1 MKVIL
6 LQELKGKGGEGD
18 VVEVASGYANN
29 YLLPRKIAIKATP
42 GQLKQL
48 ELRKHTIAS
57 REENRLADAAKLKES
72 LAGSVVRVE
81 AKVGEEGQLFG
92 SVTAQMIADAVKNE
106 LGIEVD
112 KKRLDLKAPIKVA
125 GKHEVVLSIYRDIKA
140 TLNLAVG
147 SAEAVEA
154 AEVAQAAE
162 VAAAAEELKAIADAD
177 AAQAAAAALETAEA
191 PSAE

>member
-18 VVEVASGYANN
+18 VVEVTSGFANN

-48 ELRKHTIAS
+48 EQRKHTIAS

-72 LAGSVVRVE
+72 LAGRVVKVE

-92 SVTAQMIADAVKNE
+92 SVTAQMIADAVKKE
-106 LGIEVD
+106 LDIEVD

-125 GKHEVVLSIYRDIKA
+125 GAHEVVLSIYRDIKA
-140 TLNLAVG
+140 TLKLSVG
-147 SAEAVEA
+147 SAEAIEA
-154 AEVAQAAE
+154 AQ
-162 VAAAAEELKAIADAD
+162 AAEELKTDEDAIVAEAGDSVAAAD
-177 AAQAAAAALETAEA
+177 AAETA
-191 PSAE
+191 AEVLDAESK